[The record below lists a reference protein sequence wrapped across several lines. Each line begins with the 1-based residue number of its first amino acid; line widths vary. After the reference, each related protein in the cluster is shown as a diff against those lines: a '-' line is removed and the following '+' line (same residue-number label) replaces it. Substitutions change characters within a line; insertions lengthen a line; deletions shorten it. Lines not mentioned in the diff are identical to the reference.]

1 MVKLYRLMSDGTM
14 VFVDF
19 GVPARAEDYV
29 MQGYIVMYPINYRV
43 VEK

>member
-29 MQGYIVMYPINYRV
+29 MQGYIVKYPINYK
-43 VEK
+43 VEEE